1 MGSKMKIER
10 YKSIRET
17 LPYIT
22 ADELEDEDIIVMV
35 SDVSEN
41 VSKNLTL
48 GELKRFLSRKKK

>member
-1 MGSKMKIER
+1 MKIER